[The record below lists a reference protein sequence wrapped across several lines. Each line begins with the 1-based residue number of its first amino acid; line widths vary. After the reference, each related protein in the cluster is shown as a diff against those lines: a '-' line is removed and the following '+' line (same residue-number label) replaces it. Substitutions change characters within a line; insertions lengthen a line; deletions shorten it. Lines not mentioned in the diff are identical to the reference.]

1 MKSLAILLLGF
12 LFTAQQQPAPGR
24 VDSTFDKKTDF
35 AAIQTYSWTTGT
47 DAMVPEAHKIIVAT
61 IDKEAAA
68 AGLKPVTTGGDVTL
82 AYYTMTVTDVDL
94 KALDKMDKKSAIAPT
109 RELGK
114 LVVVMRNASHEQ
126 VWSAISREYL
136 DPDRAKLAATIQSV
150 AERLFATYPTRAR
163 K

>member
-12 LFTAQQQPAPGR
+12 LFTAQQPAPGK
-24 VDSTFDKKTDF
+24 VDSTFDKQANF
-35 AAIQTYSWTTGT
+35 AAIKTYSWTTGA
-47 DAMVPEAHKIIVAT
+47 DALVPEAHKMIIAA

-68 AGLKPVTTGGDVTL
+68 VGLTPVASGGDVTL
-82 AYYTMTVTDVDL
+82 AYYTMTVTNVDL
-94 KALDKMDKKSAIAPT
+94 KALDKMDKPPATAPT
-109 RELGK
+109 KDLGK
-114 LVVVMRNASHEQ
+114 LVIVMRNPAHAQ

-136 DPDRAKLAATIQSV
+136 DPDRAKLGATIQTV